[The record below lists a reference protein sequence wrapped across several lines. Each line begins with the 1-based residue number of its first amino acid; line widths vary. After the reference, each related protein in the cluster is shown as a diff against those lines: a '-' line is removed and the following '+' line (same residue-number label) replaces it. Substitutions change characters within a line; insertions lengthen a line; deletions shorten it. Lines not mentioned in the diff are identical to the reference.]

1 MVRMANKRETVFDS
15 DTNIAEVF
23 LIVFHSFQHVVAHR
37 MGHFIVL
44 LEFVRNDWV
53 CVYIDQNDHY
63 SSERTTGVH
72 EWITWH
78 SCLLLVTTYS
88 T

>member
-15 DTNIAEVF
+15 DTNIAEVL

-63 SSERTTGVH
+63 RSERTTGVH

>member
-53 CVYIDQNDHY
+53 CVYID
-63 SSERTTGVH
+63 
-72 EWITWH
+72 
-78 SCLLLVTTYS
+78 
-88 T
+88 